1 MKTYNKLVRDKIPQI
16 IRQSGKECRL
26 KVLNDEEFLYY
37 LEKKLE
43 EEFKEYM
50 ESKEILELADMVE
63 VIYAILDA
71 KDIDIDDFE
80 RSRKAKRENK
90 GGFDERIFL
99 IDVSEK
105 T

>member
-80 RSRKAKRENK
+80 RSRKAKRENR

>member
-71 KDIDIDDFE
+71 KGIDIDDFE
-80 RSRKAKRENK
+80 RSRKAKRENR